1 MDFRNVLIAIVL
13 STIVLIGWATF
24 FEAPIVE
31 QQITENQITKNEDFS
46 SPSIDEDKKETKSE
60 ITRSDTI
67 NKTERVKIENEN
79 IRGSLSL
86 QGAIIDDIIFKN
98 YKETLNSENKV
109 IFLNPKNS
117 SKEYFIETGWAS
129 GGNENI
135 KLPLGDTIWKV
146 KGNSTLT
153 PNNPVTIEWDNGDG
167 LIFTKKIELDEEFL
181 VEKELLLALMGIET
195 NFGTYVGKMDI
206 ISSLATLSFDK
217 RRSEFF
223 TNELI
228 IMLQLIEK
236 NVIDHKVLYGSW
248 AGAFGNFQ
256 FMPSTIMDHA
266 IDYDSDNKIDLKSL
280 KDSFASAAN
289 YINKLGW
296 KKDDPCYLKIELND
310 KVPTTLLNT
319 SAKKIKNKEKLK
331 ILKKYIKDPD
341 KIKFDENMKVAIITP
356 DIDIIPDANLLNPA
370 YLVFEN
376 YEIILK
382 WNRSLRFGLAVCNLK
397 DKFKNEI

>member
-1 MDFRNVLIAIVL
+1 MKKVNCFFIYIILCFSCLNYSVYAGTDSFKIWLE
-13 STIVLIGWATF
+13 TF
-24 FEAPIVE
+24 EKKALKKGV
-31 QQITENQITKNEDFS
+31 S
-46 SPSIDEDKKETKSE
+46 KETFDLAMSNVKFLPKVIE
-60 ITRSDTI
+60 YDRYQPEFYEDTI
-67 NKTERVKIENEN
+67 NYISKRTKKEKIRSGINLYN
-79 IRGSLSL
+79 NNKLLINS
-86 QGAIIDDIIFKN
+86 IDD
-98 YKETLNSENKV
+98 
-109 IFLNPKNS
+109 
-117 SKEYFIETGWAS
+117 
-129 GGNENI
+129 
-135 KLPLGDTIWKV
+135 
-146 KGNSTLT
+146 
-153 PNNPVTIEWDNGDG
+153 
-167 LIFTKKIELDEEFL
+167 EFL

-217 RRSEFF
+217 RRSEYF

-236 NVIDHKVLYGSW
+236 NILDHKALYGSW

-256 FMPSTIMDHA
+256 FMPSTIMDYA

-289 YINKLGW
+289 YLNKLGW
-296 KKDDPCYLKIELND
+296 KKDDPCYLKIELNN
-310 KVPTTLLNT
+310 KVPITLLNT

-341 KIKFDENMKVAIITP
+341 KIKFDENIKVAIITP
-356 DIDIIPDANLLNPA
+356 DIDIIPGANILNPA